1 MADDTKTKFEAGDD
15 EFGSFGIIAA
25 AGEARSDA
33 FRALDAAKAGDF
45 AQADELIAEAEE
57 HLRLAHVA
65 QTELL
70 AKEASGEHVPVDIM
84 IMHAQDHLMSATLA
98 RELIAEIIELRRE
111 RAGEESR

>member
-1 MADDTKTKFEAGDD
+1 MAEETTTTLAQDDVN
-15 EFGSFGIIAA
+15 GSFGIIAA

-45 AQADELIAEAEE
+45 ARAAALMAQAEE

-70 AKEASGEHVPVDIM
+70 AKEAAGEHVPVDIM
-84 IMHAQDHLMSATLA
+84 LVHAQDHLMTATLA

-111 RAGEESR
+111 RVGEVDR